1 LISTSI
7 LSKLEEITHKGDII
21 LHHLWVLR
29 ILDTILTNK
38 WYEKISKDTWNL
50 IYLANYLFDFYKI
63 FKGAT
68 IAESAVNHAKDIL
81 LSLLDRGKQLTPDQ
95 SQEITKMLMFDP
107 LRSFEKVTIE
117 FDRDCK
123 VAKAK
128 LESLDLA
135 EKVEG
140 L

>member
-1 LISTSI
+1 
-7 LSKLEEITHKGDII
+7 
-21 LHHLWVLR
+21 
-29 ILDTILTNK
+29 
-38 WYEKISKDTWNL
+38 
-50 IYLANYLFDFYKI
+50 
-63 FKGAT
+63 
-68 IAESAVNHAKDIL
+68 
-81 LSLLDRGKQLTPDQ
+81 
-95 SQEITKMLMFDP
+95 MFDP

-140 L
+140 LQLLQELFSSCKTFSEQLYLFKTKTHNILKGALLDLSNFKAKKDDQNLYKFMMNLKEFMLCLICDAYY